1 MLYLN
6 ETEIESLVKMP
17 DVMRVVEDCFRLQ
30 GQGKATN
37 QPRRRVYVPDGM
49 MHVMFASLMRENEGY
64 LGLKTYTA
72 FPGIG
77 VRFIFLLWD
86 ANSSELLSLME
97 ANLLGQLRTGAAS
110 GIAAKYMA
118 NESIEEAGLIGT
130 GRQAGTQ
137 LEAIC
142 LARNIKNFKPNV
154 IFNALHGQF
163 GEDGYIQTIL
173 ERFKIPYTH
182 SGVIASSIAMDKE
195 ISKKIFIKNK
205 INTPKF
211 FTYSYDVKN
220 EDLIK
225 KIKKKLRFPVVVK
238 PLNEGSSVNVYICNE
253 KNIIKILNSI
263 KQYKKVMIE
272 EFIGGREIQVAIM
285 GNKKLGAI
293 ELKPKRKFYDYQAK
307 YNSSAK
313 TEHIIPVDLPKGK
326 MDIVMN
332 MAYKAHKVI
341 GCMGVTRSD
350 FKFFNN
356 KFYLL
361 EINTQPGMTKLSLV
375 PEIAAYRGISF
386 LELIEWIMQD
396 ASKKK

>member
-1 MLYLN
+1 MKKKILIISGGISKERL
-6 ETEIESLVKMP
+6 ISL
-17 DVMRVVEDCFRLQ
+17 DT
-30 GQGKATN
+30 GQ
-37 QPRRRVYVPDGM
+37 QV
-49 MHVMFASLMRENEGY
+49 
-64 LGLKTYTA
+64 
-72 FPGIG
+72 
-77 VRFIFLLWD
+77 
-86 ANSSELLSLME
+86 
-97 ANLLGQLRTGAAS
+97 
-110 GIAAKYMA
+110 A
-118 NESIEEAGLIGT
+118 NELKKNGYRVKITEPDNN
-130 GRQAGTQ
+130 
-137 LEAIC
+137 LEK
-142 LARNIKNFKPNV
+142 NIKFFKPNV

-375 PEIAAYRGISF
+375 PEIAAYRGMSF